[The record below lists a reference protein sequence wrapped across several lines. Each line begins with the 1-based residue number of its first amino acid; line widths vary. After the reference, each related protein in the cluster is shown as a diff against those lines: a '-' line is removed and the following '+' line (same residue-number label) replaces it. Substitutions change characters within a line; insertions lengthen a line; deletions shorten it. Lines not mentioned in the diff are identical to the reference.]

1 MPERA
6 FVDRL
11 DDAIQAMFAAREAP
25 LDRELESYVSIARTL
40 RSLPRPSFKAR
51 LRIDLEGGTKMTV
64 TTEPRPAVLQT
75 ATPRLRVR
83 KAAAAIEFYV
93 KAFGARE
100 VMRFSAGG
108 HIPHAEL
115 AIGNSIVVLSDEA
128 PEHGFPGP
136 EALGG
141 SPVGMH
147 LYVDNADAW
156 VDRAVAA
163 GARLITPV
171 SDQFYG
177 DRSGTVADPFGYSWT
192 IATRK
197 EDLSVDEMQRRM
209 AAMEAQRMPRESP
222 TFMPKGFRTVT
233 PYLVVEDAPAL
244 IDFTRRV
251 FDAELRHQSSGSGGG
266 IHAEVLIGDS
276 MVMIGGGAEGRPLG
290 RPGNPTALHVYV
302 EDTDAVYQRAL
313 AAGASSIG
321 APVDQEVRGA
331 KRRGDGRRG
340 QRLVHRHGKG
350 RTSHPGRAAHRERL
364 SPSSARRA
372 INRVHATGVRCVG
385 CREIR
390 VARGGGTSRTDND
403 RRFGGRDGRS
413 AWPVP
418 ADADNVLPVCPG
430 RRRIVLACAPGR
442 RHIDERTRGP
452 AFWRSGRQCEG
463 RVRES
468 VESGDAAPG
477 DTLTDDAGD
486 S

>member
-11 DDAIQAMFAAREAP
+11 DDAIQAMFVSREAP
-25 LDRELESYVSIARTL
+25 VDRDLEPYVSIARTL

-51 LRIDLEGGTKMTV
+51 LRIDLQGGTKMPV
-64 TTEPRPAVLQT
+64 TTEPRPAIRQT

-100 VMRFSAGG
+100 VMRFTAGG

-115 AIGNSIVVLSDEA
+115 EIGNAIVILADEA
-128 PEHGFPGP
+128 PEYGFPGP

-147 LYVDNADAW
+147 LYVDDADAS

-163 GARLITPV
+163 GARLVTPV

-197 EDLSVDEMQRRM
+197 EILSVDEMHRRM
-209 AAMEAQRMPRESP
+209 AAMEAQRQPRESS
-222 TFMPKGFRTVT
+222 TFIPKGFRTVT
-233 PYLVVEDAPAL
+233 PYLVVEDGPGL
-244 IDFTRRV
+244 IEFTRRA

-266 IHAEVLIGDS
+266 IHAEVRIGDS

-313 AAGASSIG
+313 DAGASSIG
-321 APVDQEVRGA
+321 APVDQEYGERSAGVRDAGGNVWYIATAKGEHYIPAGLHTVNVYLHPLRAEPLIAFMQRAFGA
-331 KRRGDGRRG
+331 SGVERYASPEGVVHHAQVTIGDSVIEMGEA
-340 QRLVHRHGKG
+340 HGPYQPMP
-350 RTSHPGRAAHRERL
+350 TMFYLYVPDADATY
-364 SPSSARRA
+364 RRA
-372 INRVHATGVRCVG
+372 LQAGAVS
-385 CREIR
+385 
-390 VARGGGTSRTDND
+390 TSE
-403 RRFGGRDGRS
+403 
-413 AWPVP
+413 P
-418 ADADNVLPVCPG
+418 ADQPYGDRTASVKDPFGNLWY
-430 RRRIVLACAPGR
+430 LA
-442 RHIDERTRGP
+442 T
-452 AFWRSGRQCEG
+452 QL
-463 RVRES
+463 REMR
-468 VESGDAAPG
+468 
-477 DTLTDDAGD
+477 
-486 S
+486 

>member
-1 MPERA
+1 
-6 FVDRL
+6 
-11 DDAIQAMFAAREAP
+11 
-25 LDRELESYVSIARTL
+25 
-40 RSLPRPSFKAR
+40 
-51 LRIDLEGGTKMTV
+51 MTV
-64 TTEPRPAVLQT
+64 NTEPRPAVMQT

-83 KAAAAIEFYV
+83 NAAAAIEFYA

-115 AIGNSIVVLSDEA
+115 AIGNAIVMLGDEA
-128 PEHGFPGP
+128 PEYGFPGP

-156 VDRAVAA
+156 VDRAVSA
-163 GARLITPV
+163 GARLVTPV

-192 IATRK
+192 IAMRK

-222 TFMPKGFRTVT
+222 TFIPKGFRTVT

-251 FDAELRHQSSGSGGG
+251 FDAELRHQSAGSGGG

-313 AAGASSIG
+313 EAGASSIG
-321 APVDQEVRGA
+321 GPVDQEYGERSAGVKDAGGNVWYIATSKGEHHIPAGLHTVNVYLHPLRAEPLIAFMQRAFGA
-331 KRRGDGRRG
+331 SRVEKYASPEGVVHHAQITIGDSVVEMGEA
-340 QRLVHRHGKG
+340 HGPYQPMPTMFYLYVPDVDG
-350 RTSHPGRAAHRERL
+350 SY
-364 SPSSARRA
+364 RRA
-372 INRVHATGVRCVG
+372 LQAGATSMSEPADQPFGD
-385 CREIR
+385 R
-390 VARGGGTSRTDND
+390 VASVKDA
-403 RRFGGRDGRS
+403 FGNL
-413 AWPVP
+413 W
-418 ADADNVLPVCPG
+418 N
-430 RRRIVLACAPGR
+430 LATQLR
-442 RHIDERTRGP
+442 ETR
-452 AFWRSGRQCEG
+452 
-463 RVRES
+463 
-468 VESGDAAPG
+468 
-477 DTLTDDAGD
+477 
-486 S
+486 